1 MKIMIVNKR
10 VIHKE
15 KMNRKKELRKNG
27 NPFQEE
33 DTRMWKYKTCW
44 NGVMTV
50 AVKRRLEKY
59 EAVKEPLDLTLGE
72 NRTLIGYNYLEYV

>member
-1 MKIMIVNKR
+1 MIVNKR

-27 NPFQEE
+27 NPLQEE
-33 DTRMWKYKTCW
+33 DTRMWKYKTCR
-44 NGVMTV
+44 NKKKTV
-50 AVKRRLEKY
+50 EVKKKKKKY